1 MKKLG
6 HGPQAKQFLNAK
18 KASWVCVIAALAIC
32 LWGANVLPI
41 QKVEYELTTNLAISQ
56 HRMPLLKRLR
66 NKTLESAS
74 DKTSFSALEILPD
87 DSKLSPSAN
96 SELRSIRVKMRF
108 PIRGDIRFVEKSLNE
123 LTTPSLES
131 NECQGFAMQ
140 LLKEKWH
147 LDSCSHSIKQV
158 MLDIER
164 EKNAIEIE
172 RVDTGLAE
180 IDVLKKDSMA
190 DRGVEASR
198 SLNPFRLTSFG
209 TKGSTPLSQSELIDN
224 LRDLNQVR
232 SENVDAMM
240 LSLERLK
247 AKARGF
253 LSITGAPRVDP
264 VVRPLTLFRFLILLV
279 LCTSVWL
286 LLIAW
291 LHPIRAN
298 LLFWVGTPRSNETVP
313 VTRKTASKSDSSAD
327 DPARQAGPTVGMKK
341 TIHWM
346 QREGIPYLG
355 EIQILSGETPIGREQ
370 LHMNLSAAENASS
383 KKDYLSFSNQS
394 SHIKSITTLRSLSE
408 GSLVLW
414 MGLFVARVLFDPV
427 WRELVAVA
435 PLAAI
440 SRMITGIQ

>member
-1 MKKLG
+1 MLKTRCWCRAPYSAEARLKAAMALTRRKFQRA
-6 HGPQAKQFLNAK
+6 HG
-18 KASWVCVIAALAIC
+18 ALSIVQVQVPSVRH
-32 LWGANVLPI
+32 ANRARHQPAP
-41 QKVEYELTTNLAISQ
+41 TCPN
-56 HRMPLLKRLR
+56 
-66 NKTLESAS
+66 SAS
-74 DKTSFSALEILPD
+74 SSIAFGPHSGSERFTVDAKIRTSQS
-87 DSKLSPSAN
+87 
-96 SELRSIRVKMRF
+96 SIHPARHRNW
-108 PIRGDIRFVEKSLNE
+108 RWEN
-123 LTTPSLES
+123 
-131 NECQGFAMQ
+131 
-140 LLKEKWH
+140 
-147 LDSCSHSIKQV
+147 
-158 MLDIER
+158 
-164 EKNAIEIE
+164 
-172 RVDTGLAE
+172 
-180 IDVLKKDSMA
+180 DSMA
-190 DRGVEASR
+190 DRVVEATR
-198 SLNPFRLTSFG
+198 TLNPFQLTSFG
-209 TKGSTPLSQSELIDN
+209 TKGSRPLSQSELIDH
-224 LRDLNQVR
+224 LRELNQVR
-232 SENVDAMM
+232 SENVEAMM

-253 LSITGAPRVDP
+253 LSITGAPRVAP
-264 VVRPLTLFRFLILLV
+264 VVRPLTQLRFLILLV

-298 LLFWVGTPRSNETVP
+298 LLFWAGTPRSNETIP
-313 VTRKTASKSDSSAD
+313 VARKTASKSDSSAE
-327 DPARQAGPTVGMKK
+327 DPARRAGPTVGMKK

-355 EIQILSGETPIGREQ
+355 EIQILSGETPTVRDQ
-370 LHMNLSAAENASS
+370 LHINLSAAENASS